1 MYLEI
6 IAIVAVSFIIDV
18 LWAVY
23 ISEIA
28 KNKPLSSAMA
38 GSFIYLLGALI
49 TIAYVSNPWMI
60 VPAVIGGFFGTYF
73 TVKINKKQYE
83 RKNSKVSS

>member
-6 IAIVAVSFIIDV
+6 IIIAAVTFVIDI

-23 ISEIA
+23 ISEVA
-28 KNKPLSSAMA
+28 KNKPLSSAIA
-38 GSFIYLLGALI
+38 GSFLYMLGTLV

-60 VPAVIGGFFGTYF
+60 LPAVIGGFFGTYF
-73 TVKINKKQYE
+73 TVKINKKEHEQ
-83 RKNSKVSS
+83 KSSKVSS

>member
-6 IAIVAVSFIIDV
+6 IAIAAVTFVIDV

-28 KNKPLSSAMA
+28 KNKPLSSAIA
-38 GSFIYLLGALI
+38 GGFLYTLGALV

-60 VPAVIGGFFGTYF
+60 LPAVIGGFFGTYF
-73 TVKINKKQYE
+73 TVKINKKQNE